1 MKVTLRDIA
10 EKVNV
15 SISTVSRVLNDGSHG
30 VEDATHLRILKVAED
45 LGYRRTKKTEQ
56 YRKKISEKQ
65 IGLIINKMKDKYHD
79 PYFSELIYGLER
91 ELLDQGYSLGFTYDA
106 EDLIN
111 MSIMD
116 EIQGNDYGI
125 ICIATSTELLDQLS
139 KKVQYIISVGGTPEL
154 DIDYVTINFEKGA
167 KESVNHLLRLGHR
180 KVAYIGSSSFQSSV
194 SLEQEGRFLGYKHA
208 LEKQGIA
215 LHQEWIADGQFTIG
229 GGYEAMKQILMAK
242 DRPTALFTASDQ
254 MALGAYRAIQ
264 EAGLSIPGDMAVA
277 SFDDIEMSQFMHPP
291 LTTVKVDK
299 EELGR
304 IAVKLF
310 IQRMEGTLPLPMA
323 SYLPTKL
330 IVRESCGF
338 ASK

>member
-1 MKVTLRDIA
+1 MKVTLKDIA

-30 VEDATHLRILKVAED
+30 VEDAMHLRILKVAED
-45 LGYRRTKKTEQ
+45 LGYRRVKKTEQ
-56 YRKKISEKQ
+56 IRRKFSEKQ
-65 IGLIINKMKDKYHD
+65 IGLIINNMKDKYHD

-91 ELLDQGYSLGFTYDA
+91 ELLDQGYALGFTYDA
-106 EDLIN
+106 QDLSST
-111 MSIMD
+111 SIMD
-116 EIQGNDYGI
+116 EIQRNDCGI
-125 ICIATSTELLDQLS
+125 ICIATGTELLNQLS
-139 KKVQYIISVGGTPEL
+139 QKVKYIISVGGTPEL
-154 DIDYVTINFEKGA
+154 DIDYVTVDFEKGA
-167 KESVNHLLRLGHR
+167 RQSVDHLLRLGHR
-180 KVAYIGSSSFQSSV
+180 KIAYIGSSSFQSTV

-208 LEKQGIA
+208 LECQEIA
-215 LHQEWIADGQFTIG
+215 LRQDWIADGQFTIG
-229 GGYEAMKQILMAK
+229 GGYEAMKHILMAK

-264 EAGLSIPGDMAVA
+264 EAGLSIPGDIAVT

-310 IQRMEGTLPLPMA
+310 IQRIEGSLPLPMA

-330 IVRESCGF
+330 VVRESCGF
-338 ASK
+338 TMK